1 MAEGWKKGTIFDDE
15 AMARVKRD
23 YNESQ
28 LKEYI
33 DAGGESISG
42 FIKWLKGLVGD
53 KKKGQK
59 KDTGT
64 QIYEAKKG
72 GQVKSKGYSRGGQ
85 FKGTF

>member
-42 FIKWLKGLVGD
+42 FIKWLKGLVGY
-53 KKKGQK
+53 KKK
-59 KDTGT
+59 
-64 QIYEAKKG
+64 
-72 GQVKSKGYSRGGQ
+72 
-85 FKGTF
+85 

>member
-15 AMARVKRD
+15 AMARLKRE
-23 YNESQ
+23 YSESQ

-33 DAGGESISG
+33 DTGGKTISG
-42 FIKWLKGLVGD
+42 FFDWVEGLVGG
-53 KKKGQK
+53 KKKK
-59 KDTGT
+59 KKKTST
-64 QIYEAKKG
+64 QIYEVKKG